1 MKMEVETGKRQ
12 LINLSR
18 RAAEMLSN
26 WSRGPATEDLI
37 DKAISLPLRNETE
50 VDNEILAKEIMGIW
64 RMLRTF
70 FPDGTITQQLPW
82 LMSLNYAS
90 HSGLLVDTWC
100 GDEKLHVDACFFFV
114 TCTRFVV
121 DRFHSQSGCLLL
133 WVHLSNSRMGWKAGK
148 L

>member
-100 GDEKLHVDACFFFV
+100 GDEKLHVDACFFLS
-114 TCTRFVV
+114 
-121 DRFHSQSGCLLL
+121 HALALLSIVSTHNRGVYYCECICQTAE
-133 WVHLSNSRMGWKAGK
+133 WAEKQENC
-148 L
+148 